1 VAACGFV
8 GETGEGTGKR
18 QNPSWQ
24 RHQGEQES
32 RRMPREYYSVSEAAK
47 TLGISVDTLRRW
59 DRQGRI
65 KAERDGSNRRI
76 VPASEIERLRGEPG
90 LAHLSARNRFNA
102 IVTDV
107 KIEGLMAQ
115 VEMVVSDP
123 VRLIALVTRDAVEE
137 LELRPGMSATAIVKS
152 TSVMVQH

>member
-1 VAACGFV
+1 
-8 GETGEGTGKR
+8 
-18 QNPSWQ
+18 
-24 RHQGEQES
+24 
-32 RRMPREYYSVSEAAK
+32 MPRDFYSVSEAAK

-65 KAERDGSNRRI
+65 RAERDKNNRRV

-90 LAHLSARNRFNA
+90 SAHLSARNRFNA
-102 IVTDV
+102 VVTDV

-123 VRLIALVTRDAVEE
+123 VRLVAVVTRDAVEV
-137 LELRPGMSATAIVKS
+137 LGLKQGMPATAIVKS